1 MRRLV
6 LASYD
11 KIMLNINAV
20 IMLQKRGEPAMNN
33 VTIGM
38 DFLFAIALYFI
49 AC

>member
-20 IMLQKRGEPAMNN
+20 VMLQKKGEPAFSSYLLPPHNELGG
-33 VTIGM
+33 V
-38 DFLFAIALYFI
+38 A
-49 AC
+49 